1 MSEIIEKKVKDPISA
16 FTHFLGFLMSIPVTI
31 TLVYKSL
38 EDGNFVASFAFL
50 IFGVSLMLLYG
61 ASTIYHTIKT
71 DERHTAIL
79 RRIDHIMIFV
89 LIAGTYTPVC
99 LVPLRGKWGY
109 TLLAIVWGIAFLGIF
124 LKIFWL
130 NAPRFLSTAIYVA
143 MGWLVMIA
151 FMPLEKA
158 LPLGGIILLALGGVT
173 YTVGAIIYALK
184 SKRLQFKYVNFHDI
198 FHLFVMGGSFFHIV
212 FMYVYIL

>member
-173 YTVGAIIYALK
+173 YTVGAIIYAFK

>member
-16 FTHFLGFLMSIPVTI
+16 FTHFLGFLIAIPVTI

-61 ASTIYHTIKT
+61 ASTIYHTVKT

-173 YTVGAIIYALK
+173 YTVGAIIYAFK

>member
-38 EDGNFVASFAFL
+38 EDGNVVASFAFL

-61 ASTIYHTIKT
+61 ASTIYHTVKT

-173 YTVGAIIYALK
+173 YTVGAIIYAFK

>member
-61 ASTIYHTIKT
+61 ASTIYHTVKT

-173 YTVGAIIYALK
+173 YTVGAIIYAFK

>member
-16 FTHFLGFLMSIPVTI
+16 FTHFLGFLISIPVTI

-61 ASTIYHTIKT
+61 ASTIYHTVKT

-173 YTVGAIIYALK
+173 YTVGAIIYAFK
-184 SKRLQFKYVNFHDI
+184 SKRLQFKHVNFHDI

-212 FMYVYIL
+212 FMYAYIL

>member
-61 ASTIYHTIKT
+61 ASTIYHTVKT

-109 TLLAIVWGIAFLGIF
+109 TLLAIVWGIAFLGMF

-173 YTVGAIIYALK
+173 YTVGAIIYAFK